1 MLHDHS
7 PLLTMHTCQSRY
19 FPFFF
24 LPKWGQ
30 GFKYPQIPWGRV
42 PSGIQLTTE
51 VTKHNPL
58 LISSLM
64 NPNQKYS
71 HDSHRKKACFGQ

>member
-1 MLHDHS
+1 MLHDHAT
-7 PLLTMHTCQSRY
+7 LLTMHTFSRY

-24 LPKWGQ
+24 LPKWDQ
-30 GFKYPQIPWGRV
+30 GFKYPQIPWERV

-58 LISSLM
+58 LISSLI

-71 HDSHRKKACFGQ
+71 HDNHRKKACLGQ